1 MRKAKLKLRHFLSIS
16 ITTFLL
22 LILIFFV
29 LPAILLSFNLLSFN
43 VGEGRGV
50 DLTLEK

>member
-22 LILIFFV
+22 LILIFFA
-29 LPAILLSFNLLSFN
+29 LPAILLSFNVPSFS